1 MDSNSPYAK
10 QVALLMRVLPIVA
23 LEKCFALKGGTAINL
38 FVRDMPRLS
47 VDIDLA
53 YLPVLEREESL
64 SEISA
69 SLGEIRK
76 KILGL
81 MPGSNV
87 LPSVLRG
94 TNEVVKLAVRTSDAQ
109 VKIEVTPVLR
119 GTVFPSQTRVVSKI
133 VQEKFG
139 FAETTVVSFADLYG
153 GKIVAALDRQH
164 PRDLYDVRLL
174 LANEGI
180 DRDSFQAFLV
190 YLISHDRPMSEIISP
205 KFKDIRQEFEQG
217 FSGMAFER
225 VSREDLEQTREE
237 LVERIK
243 NSFTEK
249 DKELLL
255 SIKRGEPQWSLLDLK
270 DVDRLPA
277 VRWKL
282 QNLEKLKPKKRAELL
297 EKLTN
302 CF

>member
-10 QVALLMRVLPIVA
+10 QVALLMRVLPIAA

-76 KILGL
+76 KILEL
-81 MPGSNV
+81 IPGSKVNS
-87 LPSVLRG
+87 LVLRG
-94 TNEVVKLAVRTSDAQ
+94 ADKIVKLVIRTSDAQ

-180 DRDSFQAFLV
+180 DRDLFQAFLV

-217 FSGMAFER
+217 FSGMAFEL

-237 LVERIK
+237 LVEKIK
-243 NSFTEK
+243 NSFTEN
-249 DKELLL
+249 DKRLLL
-255 SIKRGEPQWSLLDLK
+255 SIKRGEPQWDLLDLK
-270 DVDRLPA
+270 DVDKLPA

-282 QNLEKLKPKKRAELL
+282 QNLENLKPEKRAELL
-297 EKLTN
+297 ERLTN